1 MTIAAGIVNEW
12 VINVPESDTA
22 RVSGGETLPPV
33 LSTPRLISYL
43 ERTAHYSVLAYLKE
57 GQTTV
62 GTVVTLRHLG
72 ASPVGMQ
79 VRFRSELVEVDRR
92 RLRFKL
98 EAWDEVEK
106 VAEGEHE
113 RFIIDMARFDERL
126 AEKRQQM
133 GKGAP
138 LTGEPA

>member
-1 MTIAAGIVNEW
+1 MAVETGIVNER
-12 VINVPESDTA
+12 VITIPESDTA
-22 RVSGGETLPPV
+22 RVSGGETLPLV

-43 ERTAHYSVLAYLKE
+43 ERTAHESVLPYLIA

-62 GTVVTLRHLG
+62 GTVVNVRHLG

-79 VRFRSELVEVDRR
+79 VRFRTELIEVDRR

-98 EAWDEVEK
+98 EAWDEMEK

-113 RFIIDMARFDERL
+113 RFIIDLARFEERL
-126 AEKRQQM
+126 AGKRQQI
-133 GKGAP
+133 GKQGP
-138 LTGEPA
+138 LDS

>member
-1 MTIAAGIVNEW
+1 MAIEPGIVNER
-12 VINVPESDTA
+12 VIIVPESDTA

-43 ERTAHYSVLAYLKE
+43 ERTAHESILPHLND

-62 GTVVTLRHLG
+62 GTIINLRHLG

-79 VRFRSELVEVDRR
+79 VRFQSELVEVDRR
-92 RLRFKL
+92 RLKFKL

-113 RFIIDMARFDERL
+113 RFIIEWARFNERL
-126 AEKRQQM
+126 DDKRQQM
-133 GKGAP
+133 GKQVV
-138 LTGEPA
+138 

>member
-1 MTIAAGIVNEW
+1 MAIEPGIVNER
-12 VINVPESDTA
+12 VIHVPESDTA

-43 ERTAHYSVLAYLKE
+43 ERTAHESVFPFLGD

-62 GTVVTLRHLG
+62 GTVISLRHLG

-92 RLRFKL
+92 RLCFKL
-98 EAWDEVEK
+98 EAWDEIEK

-113 RFIIDMARFDERL
+113 RFIVDWARFNDRL

-133 GKGAP
+133 GKSVS
-138 LTGEPA
+138 